1 VKVAAPL
8 PFTCADL
15 KSQTFLES
23 WEAYKTAW
31 ADPRVRD
38 ALQDLAQDPAASSRA
53 NQWVALDHLKDMPVV
68 V

>member
-15 KSQTFLES
+15 KSQTFLQAWES
-23 WEAYKTAW
+23 YKIAW
-31 ADPRVRD
+31 ADERVRA
-38 ALQDLAQDPAASSRA
+38 ALARLAAEPSSSSQA
-53 NQWVALDHLKDMPVV
+53 NQWVALDNLKDMPVV